1 MTMFSKK
8 DYLSYFQ
15 DLEDIFSRDIVL
27 LTDILNEISDH
38 AVHSKLY
45 AISLDDSGIFD
56 GILVQKAKF
65 ED

>member
-1 MTMFSKK
+1 MFSKK
-8 DYLSYFQ
+8 DYQGYFQ
-15 DLEDIFSRDIVL
+15 ELESILSKQIVL
-27 LTDILNEISDH
+27 LTDILNESSDK

-56 GILVQKAKF
+56 DILVQKAKF